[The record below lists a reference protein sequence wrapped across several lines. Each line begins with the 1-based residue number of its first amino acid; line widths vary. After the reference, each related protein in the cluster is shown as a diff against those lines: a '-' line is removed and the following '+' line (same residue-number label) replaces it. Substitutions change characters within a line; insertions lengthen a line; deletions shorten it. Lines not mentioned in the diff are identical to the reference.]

1 MIDHGEPKEWIRLC
15 SELDRFEGRF
25 LVCVLGASD
34 TGKSSLCRYLVL
46 HFRQQGCRV
55 ALIDADLG
63 QSTLGPPATVGM
75 KVFSLLK
82 GKDDP
87 SFFRF
92 VGYISPVKHMLQTLV
107 AIRALVD
114 RAVEQGV
121 EGIILDT
128 SGFLFGKVAL
138 EFKFQKI
145 EVVNPTHLI
154 ALERNRELE
163 VLLKNF
169 SHRRSLSLRR
179 LLVPDFV
186 QVKFREQRRQYRK
199 ERFWNYFQE
208 ARIVNFNFRGMG
220 LHGHLPNSQNSRDW
234 QDLVVGFCD
243 DRNDT
248 LALGIIKNVD
258 LRQKEFSCLTP
269 LQQWQKVRSIQF
281 GSLYLDQKGR
291 EFFRKV

>member
-34 TGKSSLCRYLVL
+34 TGKSSLCRYLVS
-46 HFRQQGCRV
+46 HFRQQDCRV
-55 ALIDADLG
+55 ALVDADLG

-75 KVFSLLK
+75 KVFSLLE

-87 SFFRF
+87 SFLRF
-92 VGYISPVKHMLQTLV
+92 VGYISPVGHLLQTLV
-107 AIRALVD
+107 AIRVLID

-145 EVVNPTHLI
+145 ELVNPTHLI
-154 ALERNRELE
+154 ALERSRELE
-163 VLLKNF
+163 ALLKNF
-169 SHRRSLSLRR
+169 SHRRSLSLCRF
-179 LLVPDFV
+179 LVPEFV
-186 QVKFREQRRQYRK
+186 QVKSREQRRQYRK
-199 ERFWNYFQE
+199 ERFRNYFQE
-208 ARIVNFNFRGMG
+208 ARAVNFNFRGIG
-220 LHGHLPNSQNSRDW
+220 LHGHLPNLQNPRDW
-234 QDLVVGFCD
+234 QDLLVGFCD

-258 LRQKEFSCLTP
+258 LRQKEFSCLTS
-269 LQQWQKVRSIQF
+269 LQHWQKVRSIQF
-281 GSLYLDQKGR
+281 GSLYLDQSGR